1 MKDRLAQWL
10 QSRTFTALEI
20 DCVNTVMLKI
30 LDGKCK
36 MAPAEKTLM
45 TALYDALKTQPGK
58 LLGLEI
64 HLIIHRAQHQLDD
77 AMRLHI
83 YEQRLLA
90 ETMLSR
96 PIMKAFKARLRNEGL
111 FLLDEEAAALINLAA
126 Q

>member
-10 QSRTFTALEI
+10 QNHTFTALEI

-45 TALYDALKTQPGK
+45 TALYDALKLNRQTVWARDTP
-58 LLGLEI
+58 
-64 HLIIHRAQHQLDD
+64 IIHRAQRQLDD
-77 AMRLHI
+77 TMRLHI
-83 YEQRLLA
+83 YEQRLLT

-96 PIMKAFKARLRNEGL
+96 PS
-111 FLLDEEAAALINLAA
+111 
-126 Q
+126 